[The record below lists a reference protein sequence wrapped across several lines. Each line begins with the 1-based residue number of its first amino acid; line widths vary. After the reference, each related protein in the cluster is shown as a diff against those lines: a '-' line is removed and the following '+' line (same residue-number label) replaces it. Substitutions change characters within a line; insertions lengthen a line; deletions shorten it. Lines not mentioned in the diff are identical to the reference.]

1 MKTKIKNIIL
11 IFVAFMFCMT
21 TMNVSAANPTVDPNV
36 CKDGKVYT
44 NYYYF
49 LGAEIYNESCSS
61 ENCQLL
67 YGLSNNT
74 ESDTTGLF
82 ANNLTWGKINPTTG
96 FPTDSKYIK
105 SGLVPLKELDSD
117 SYSIDGMSYG
127 KFYRNY
133 LKSYDY
139 LTDDFTSGSYID
151 PDEHTS
157 HMITHYWSKN
167 NSTPNFQLGKSIQG
181 INTMRLQRAT
191 IKDMPTEI
199 SRAALQVANPNN
211 NYIAFKVKR
220 DFSTLAFSRLVT
232 TFPIDNENYK
242 DYLIKFN
249 NNEEHYYWLIPA
261 VYYIQYCE
269 PAPVNKTLTYDANG
283 GSGAPAKQ
291 TYATSTTISS
301 QEPVRSGY
309 TFLGWNENKNATKA
323 DSNFAAGKT
332 YSGESTTIYAIWKK
346 NETPVSTTF
355 KIEYDANG
363 GTNAP
368 DTQNGTVGEC
378 LTISET
384 IPKQSKNKFLGWS
397 TNDKAPEPDKD
408 ENGNLKYE
416 PGKST
421 YCGGSGNLKL
431 YAVWQPIS
439 GVESHLLVFAIVAL
453 SAGTALIVTKRKGLF
468 KQI

>member
-49 LGAEIYNESCSS
+49 LLADTPNSITVGENQTEHDAVLSYVKNNWQPNTYMGLYRNNIIKPESLQNHGFYN
-61 ENCQLL
+61 L
-67 YGLSNNT
+67 
-74 ESDTTGLF
+74 
-82 ANNLTWGKINPTTG
+82 
-96 FPTDSKYIK
+96 DSKYIV
-105 SGLVPLKELDSD
+105 SGNVPLKNQDNLTTT
-117 SYSIDGMSYG
+117 INGMSYTT
-127 KFYRNY
+127 FYTNYVNSYQYRNEGLGSWTEGSSTVSHVVTHQWTKY
-133 LKSYDY
+133 ESSGTGYIIHNE
-139 LTDDFTSGSYID
+139 DDSLDLSGYARNIAALIKATISA
-151 PDEHTS
+151 
-157 HMITHYWSKN
+157 
-167 NSTPNFQLGKSIQG
+167 NSTIIPIYPDSSTLIDFKITRNYANATAPIG
-181 INTMRLQRAT
+181 NDYERLQ
-191 IKDMPTEI
+191 IGGNQWI
-199 SRAALQVANPNN
+199 
-211 NYIAFKVKR
+211 
-220 DFSTLAFSRLVT
+220 LV
-232 TFPIDNENYK
+232 PS
-242 DYLIKFN
+242 
-249 NNEEHYYWLIPA
+249 A
-261 VYYIQYCE
+261 YYIQYCE
-269 PAPVNKTLTYDANG
+269 PAEEKTLTYDGNA
-283 GSGAPAKQ
+283 SGVTNVPAKQ
-291 TYATSTTISS
+291 TYTTSTTVSS
-301 QEPVRSGY
+301 KEPVRSGY
-309 TFLGWNENKNATKA
+309 TFLGWNEDKNATRA

-421 YCGGSGNLKL
+421 YCGGSGDLKL